1 MERGCNY
8 LALNESERRLFS
20 SSALRPCVFISHKKD
35 DANFAR
41 HLSDYIMERGINVY
55 FDENDPI
62 LSKEH
67 KSPDEVVNAIKK
79 GLGKSTHMII
89 VLSKKT
95 LESNWVPWEVGFAS
109 AKDKEYRLLR
119 LNDVL
124 GDIPEFYK
132 VAKILNDYDDLNK
145 YLASMKAAQTN
156 NLISQEEII
165 RKKKLL
171 ERLDELKKIIPQ
183 INKQSL

>member
-1 MERGCNY
+1 MEKGRNY
-8 LALNESERRLFS
+8 LTLNESERRLFS
-20 SSALRPCVFISHKKD
+20 SSASQPCVFISHKKE
-35 DANFAR
+35 DADFAR
-41 HLSDYIMERGINVY
+41 HLSDYVMERGINVY

-62 LSKEH
+62 LAKEH
-67 KSPDEVVNAIKK
+67 KSPGEVVNAIKK
-79 GLGKSTHMII
+79 GLEKSTHMII

-124 GDIPEFYK
+124 GEVPDFYK

-145 YLASMKAAQTN
+145 YLASMKKTQTN
-156 NLISQEEII
+156 NQASNDEVI
-165 RKKKLL
+165 RMRQLL
-171 ERLDELKKIIPQ
+171 ERLDRLKKVYPY
-183 INKQSL
+183 

>member
-1 MERGCNY
+1 MEKGRNY
-8 LALNESERRLFS
+8 LTLNESERRLFS
-20 SSALRPCVFISHKKD
+20 SSASQPCVFISHKKE
-35 DANFAR
+35 DADFAR
-41 HLSDYIMERGINVY
+41 NLSDYVMERGINVY

-62 LSKEH
+62 LAKEH

-79 GLGKSTHMII
+79 GLEKSTHMII

-124 GDIPEFYK
+124 GEVPEFYK

-145 YLASMKAAQTN
+145 YLASMKKTQTN
-156 NLISQEEII
+156 NQASNDEVI
-165 RKKKLL
+165 RMRQLL
-171 ERLDELKKIIPQ
+171 ERLDRLKKVYPY
-183 INKQSL
+183 

>member
-1 MERGCNY
+1 MVKGRNY
-8 LALNESERRLFS
+8 LTLNESERRLFS
-20 SSALRPCVFISHKKD
+20 SSASQPCVFISHKKE
-35 DANFAR
+35 DADFAR
-41 HLSDYIMERGINVY
+41 HLSDYVMERGINVY

-62 LSKEH
+62 LAKEH

-79 GLGKSTHMII
+79 GLEKSTHMII

-124 GDIPEFYK
+124 GEVPEFYK
-132 VAKILNDYDDLNK
+132 VAKILNDYEDLNN
-145 YLASMKAAQTN
+145 YLASMKKTQTN
-156 NLISQEEII
+156 NQASSNDVI
-165 RKKKLL
+165 RMGQLL
-171 ERLDELKKIIPQ
+171 ERLDRLKKVYPY
-183 INKQSL
+183 